1 MRNHKLLITITI
13 LLSAI
18 CLSSCTF
25 DYFEDETNYILYV
38 PDVEGRSVKDC
49 RVLVYDE
56 NGSLAAEKYGALP
69 FEDNPRMQT
78 GMFSFKLKPGR
89 YRVFCYA
96 NTDSLLFDGKS
107 NIREAAFSLPKIQE
121 DRYAQPPALMFDTGR
136 TPEIIHPGIIVRDT
150 ARLID
155 YTGRIT
161 VRFKNPPFNVPSI
174 KKVEMTASGIAN
186 RQLLQEDTLTRRI
199 SSKDVEYHLGAV
211 PVQNNPDYFELDYR
225 FFPSIFN
232 DSTSEA
238 EQITLRFSFYDAD
251 GNYVAQDLLVPV
263 VDKATGK
270 PLRLLHNKRIII
282 IVDVYTIVKIE
293 ILPWDG
299 DIQDEDLG
307 IV

>member
-56 NGSLAAEKYGALP
+56 NGNLAAEKYGALP

-211 PVQNNPDYFELDYR
+211 PVQNNPDYFEVDYR

>member
-1 MRNHKLLITITI
+1 MRNHKLLITIII

-18 CLSSCTF
+18 CMPSCTF

-49 RVLVYDE
+49 RILVYDE
-56 NGSLAAEKYGALP
+56 NGNLAAEKYGALP

-78 GMFSFKLKPGR
+78 GIFGFKLNPGR

-121 DRYAQPPALMFDTGR
+121 DRYAQPPALMFDTGHN
-136 TPEIIHPGIIVRDT
+136 PEIIHPGHIVRDT
-150 ARLID
+150 AKLID

-161 VRFKNPPFNVPSI
+161 VRFKHAPFDVPSI
-174 KKVEMTASGIAN
+174 KKVEMSASGIADK
-186 RQLLQEDTLTRRI
+186 QLLQEDTLTRRFTPQ
-199 SSKDVEYHLGAV
+199 DVEYNLDAV
-211 PVQNNPDYFELDYR
+211 PVQNNPDYFEVDYR

-238 EQITLRFSFYDAD
+238 EQITIRFSFYDAD

-263 VDKATGK
+263 ADKTTGK

-293 ILPWDG
+293 ILPWNE